1 MNRTTFLQDVYSV
14 VAAIPEGCVVT
25 YGQIASL
32 VGRPQCSR
40 MVGQAMHNV
49 PEELHLPCH
58 RVVNS
63 RGRYIGGSIMPGVK
77 LALDALSKNAALL
90 PHIELAAPQKVISGN
105 TVDSMKSGIIYGSAG
120 RVDGIIDKFTEEL
133 GGEATIVATGDAAP
147 AVIPY
152 CKNKILIDETLHL
165 KGLYYIYK
173 RNTD

>member
-32 VGRPQCSR
+32 VGRSQCSR

-63 RGRYIGGSIMPGVK
+63 RGRLVSKEYCWRMKVSG
-77 LALDALSKNAALL
+77 LRQTAL
-90 PHIELAAPQKVISGN
+90 
-105 TVDSMKSGIIYGSAG
+105 
-120 RVDGIIDKFTEEL
+120 
-133 GGEATIVATGDAAP
+133 
-147 AVIPY
+147 
-152 CKNKILIDETLHL
+152 
-165 KGLYYIYK
+165 
-173 RNTD
+173 

>member
-40 MVGQAMHNV
+40 MVV

-63 RGRYIGGSIMPGVK
+63 RGRLVPGWTEQRV
-77 LALDALSKNAALL
+77 LL
-90 PHIELAAPQKVISGN
+90 ENEGVRFKTNGF
-105 TVDSMKSGIIYGSAG
+105 VDMKKSQWEFM
-120 RVDGIIDKFTEEL
+120 KEQ
-133 GGEATIVATGDAAP
+133 
-147 AVIPY
+147 
-152 CKNKILIDETLHL
+152 
-165 KGLYYIYK
+165 
-173 RNTD
+173 

>member
-32 VGRPQCSR
+32 VARPNRSR

-63 RGRYIGGSIMPGVK
+63 RGRLVPGWTEQRV
-77 LALDALSKNAALL
+77 LL
-90 PHIELAAPQKVISGN
+90 ENEGVRFKTNGF
-105 TVDSMKSGIIYGSAG
+105 VDMKKSQWEFM
-120 RVDGIIDKFTEEL
+120 KEQ
-133 GGEATIVATGDAAP
+133 
-147 AVIPY
+147 
-152 CKNKILIDETLHL
+152 
-165 KGLYYIYK
+165 
-173 RNTD
+173 

>member
-58 RVVNS
+58 RVVNC
-63 RGRYIGGSIMPGVK
+63 RGRLVPGWTEQRV
-77 LALDALSKNAALL
+77 LL
-90 PHIELAAPQKVISGN
+90 ENEGVRFKTNGF
-105 TVDSMKSGIIYGSAG
+105 VDMKKSQWEFM
-120 RVDGIIDKFTEEL
+120 KEQ
-133 GGEATIVATGDAAP
+133 
-147 AVIPY
+147 
-152 CKNKILIDETLHL
+152 
-165 KGLYYIYK
+165 
-173 RNTD
+173 

>member
-63 RGRYIGGSIMPGVK
+63 RGRFVPGWTEQRVLLDNVCVRIMTNVF
-77 LALDALSKNAALL
+77 
-90 PHIELAAPQKVISGN
+90 
-105 TVDSMKSGIIYGSAG
+105 VDMKMYQWE
-120 RVDGIIDKFTEEL
+120 FM
-133 GGEATIVATGDAAP
+133 
-147 AVIPY
+147 
-152 CKNKILIDETLHL
+152 
-165 KGLYYIYK
+165 
-173 RNTD
+173 

>member
-1 MNRTTFLQDVYSV
+1 MPGCRVGISLLSLGIKNKAVYFLYSLFTLSLPQRKTLSYESDYFLQDVYSV

-63 RGRYIGGSIMPGVK
+63 RGRLVPGWTEQRV
-77 LALDALSKNAALL
+77 LL
-90 PHIELAAPQKVISGN
+90 ENEGVRFKTNGF
-105 TVDSMKSGIIYGSAG
+105 VDMKKSQWEFM
-120 RVDGIIDKFTEEL
+120 KEQ
-133 GGEATIVATGDAAP
+133 
-147 AVIPY
+147 
-152 CKNKILIDETLHL
+152 
-165 KGLYYIYK
+165 
-173 RNTD
+173 

>member
-63 RGRYIGGSIMPGVK
+63 RGRLVPGWTEQRV
-77 LALDALSKNAALL
+77 LLEAEGVTFRKN
-90 PHIELAAPQKVISGN
+90 GC
-105 TVDSMKSGIIYGSAG
+105 VDMKKCQWEFMKEQIQ
-120 RVDGIIDKFTEEL
+120 
-133 GGEATIVATGDAAP
+133 
-147 AVIPY
+147 
-152 CKNKILIDETLHL
+152 
-165 KGLYYIYK
+165 
-173 RNTD
+173 

>member
-63 RGRYIGGSIMPGVK
+63 RGSLVPGWTEQRV
-77 LALDALSKNAALL
+77 LL
-90 PHIELAAPQKVISGN
+90 ENEGVRFKTNGF
-105 TVDSMKSGIIYGSAG
+105 VDMKKSQWEFM
-120 RVDGIIDKFTEEL
+120 KEQ
-133 GGEATIVATGDAAP
+133 
-147 AVIPY
+147 
-152 CKNKILIDETLHL
+152 
-165 KGLYYIYK
+165 
-173 RNTD
+173 

>member
-32 VGRPQCSR
+32 VGRSQCSR

-63 RGRYIGGSIMPGVK
+63 RGRLVPGWTEQRVLLENEGVRFK
-77 LALDALSKNAALL
+77 TNGFVDILNSAAL
-90 PHIELAAPQKVISGN
+90 
-105 TVDSMKSGIIYGSAG
+105 
-120 RVDGIIDKFTEEL
+120 
-133 GGEATIVATGDAAP
+133 
-147 AVIPY
+147 
-152 CKNKILIDETLHL
+152 
-165 KGLYYIYK
+165 
-173 RNTD
+173 

>member
-32 VGRPQCSR
+32 VELQR

-63 RGRYIGGSIMPGVK
+63 RGRLVPGWTEQRV
-77 LALDALSKNAALL
+77 LL
-90 PHIELAAPQKVISGN
+90 ENEGVRFKTNGF
-105 TVDSMKSGIIYGSAG
+105 VDMKKSQWEFM
-120 RVDGIIDKFTEEL
+120 KEQ
-133 GGEATIVATGDAAP
+133 
-147 AVIPY
+147 
-152 CKNKILIDETLHL
+152 
-165 KGLYYIYK
+165 
-173 RNTD
+173 

>member
-63 RGRYIGGSIMPGVK
+63 RGRLVPGWTEQRV
-77 LALDALSKNAALL
+77 LL
-90 PHIELAAPQKVISGN
+90 ENEGVRFKTNGF
-105 TVDSMKSGIIYGSAG
+105 VDMKKSQWEFM
-120 RVDGIIDKFTEEL
+120 KEQQTNE
-133 GGEATIVATGDAAP
+133 
-147 AVIPY
+147 
-152 CKNKILIDETLHL
+152 
-165 KGLYYIYK
+165 
-173 RNTD
+173 

>member
-32 VGRPQCSR
+32 VGRPQYSR

-63 RGRYIGGSIMPGVK
+63 RGRLVPGWMEQRVLFENEGVRFK
-77 LALDALSKNAALL
+77 TN
-90 PHIELAAPQKVISGN
+90 GF
-105 TVDSMKSGIIYGSAG
+105 VDMKKSQWEFM
-120 RVDGIIDKFTEEL
+120 KEQ
-133 GGEATIVATGDAAP
+133 
-147 AVIPY
+147 
-152 CKNKILIDETLHL
+152 
-165 KGLYYIYK
+165 
-173 RNTD
+173 